1 MGNGTIY
8 QNMEQRRKNKAVNKI
23 GSVFYL
29 KLPILL
35 STIERRLSTNVIS
48 LKHIEK

>member
-8 QNMEQRRKNKAVNKI
+8 QNTEQRRKNKLVNKI
-23 GSVFYL
+23 RSVFDM

-48 LKHIEK
+48 LKGI